1 LRERVEHLGVSRA
14 DMRQRHGHLM
24 DTLVEQQADV
34 QLVVMGRRGADS
46 TPSTAPDADTL
57 GSQVEQVVRALSLP
71 VLVVPA
77 EWKLPQQVLVAFDGS
92 SASRRMVA
100 RLAASPLLKGLRVH
114 LLMSGTAMAHAPQTL
129 DTARADLQAAGMVTT
144 TEIQPGE
151 AVVVITQALQAQA
164 FDLLVMSGWGHSAL
178 RSWLLG
184 SKTTALLRA
193 VKVPVLL
200 LR

>member
-1 LRERVEHLGVSRA
+1 
-14 DMRQRHGHLM
+14 
-24 DTLVEQQADV
+24 
-34 QLVVMGRRGADS
+34 
-46 TPSTAPDADTL
+46 
-57 GSQVEQVVRALSLP
+57 
-71 VLVVPA
+71 
-77 EWKLPQQVLVAFDGS
+77 
-92 SASRRMVA
+92 
-100 RLAASPLLKGLRVH
+100 
-114 LLMSGTAMAHAPQTL
+114 
-129 DTARADLQAAGMVTT
+129 MVTT